1 MNALYLWLTTN
12 WDAIVIIFMWV
23 VTILM
28 AFVIVAKV
36 YEIIRKKFETFDA
49 VELFIAGAW
58 ILFIIFFGFDHVR
71 IYLQNLL

>member
-1 MNALYLWLTTN
+1 
-12 WDAIVIIFMWV
+12 MWV

-49 VELFIAGAW
+49 VELFNEMKTKSALSI
-58 ILFIIFFGFDHVR
+58 
-71 IYLQNLL
+71 